1 MEFQGKVR
9 SLNLAYFGRRH
20 FKETAR
26 FQEINEHEKVT
37 VYLNTTQWKA
47 VLYANTSEAERIC
60 TA

>member
-37 VYLNTTQWKA
+37 VYLKA
-47 VLYANTSEAERIC
+47 VLYANTIEAERIC